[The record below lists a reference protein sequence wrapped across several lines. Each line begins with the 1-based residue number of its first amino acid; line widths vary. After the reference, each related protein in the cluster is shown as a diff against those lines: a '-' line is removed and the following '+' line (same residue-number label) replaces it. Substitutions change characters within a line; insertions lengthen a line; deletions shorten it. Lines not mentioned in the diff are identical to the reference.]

1 MRLGA
6 LVSVSLV
13 LVMGLF
19 AAACGGGGNDRS
31 TPVASTASPAA
42 QTTPLPDQEP
52 GATPG
57 SSIDLAEASPLLT
70 VRTAD
75 AGDIRTGPSS
85 LASGDFN
92 GDGIGD
98 LLIGL
103 PFADGSDN
111 AREDSGEAVVIFGR
125 GSLEGEID
133 LARDEVGLHI
143 FGALPGDNLG
153 FGVAAGDLNG
163 DGVDDVIVGAP
174 GSNGL
179 ENIRTDLGEAYVIF
193 GGPDLGGV
201 VETAKTEQ
209 DFTLIAAEGF
219 SRIGTSFAVAD
230 VNGDGL
236 DDLVAGAPFAGR
248 EPGTPPG
255 GSRTTIGE
263 VYVVFGSPGLSGVAS
278 VAEDEQDLLISGA
291 RELDA
296 FGQSVAAADVN
307 GDSVADIIV
316 GARGFDGRDGGRD
329 AAGAIS
335 VFFGSSGLSGRLGMR
350 DADFTVLGADAG
362 DALGEVVASGDF
374 NGDGLA
380 DILAVARNGDGPDDG
395 RQNSGEVYFIL
406 GSASLSGTLDM
417 ASQEPHAVVY
427 GVEPSALTATAVA
440 SGDLDGDGRDD
451 VALGTALT
459 PRSGRTRSGMVY
471 VVFGRDLSGVID
483 LSQGVAGSLLIRGS
497 AEGEALATGIVIDD
511 FSGEGRPQLALAA
524 ANDQGPEEDDRGK
537 IYVISAR

>member
-1 MRLGA
+1 MRPGSFVSVFLA
-6 LVSVSLV
+6 LVVGLV
-13 LVMGLF
+13 
-19 AAACGGGGNDRS
+19 AAACAGGVSDRS
-31 TPVASTASPAA
+31 PPAAPTPSPAVQNTPPPDEESTA
-42 QTTPLPDQEP
+42 E
-52 GATPG
+52 PG
-57 SSIDLAEASPLLT
+57 SSINLAEASPLLT

-103 PFADGSDN
+103 AFADGPDN

-143 FGALPGDNLG
+143 LGALPGDNLG
-153 FGVAAGDLNG
+153 FGVTAGDLNG

-193 GGPDLGGV
+193 GGTDLGGV
-201 VETAKTEQ
+201 VDTAKTEQ

-219 SRIGTSFAVAD
+219 SRVGTSFAVAD

-236 DDLVAGAPFAGR
+236 EDLVAGAPFAGR

-255 GSRTTIGE
+255 GPRTTIGE
-263 VYVVFGSPGLSGVAS
+263 VYVIFGSPDLRGGAS
-278 VAEDEQDLLISGA
+278 VADDEQDVLISGA

-307 GDSVADIIV
+307 GDSIADIIV
-316 GARGFDGRDGGRD
+316 GARGFDGLDGGQD
-329 AAGAIS
+329 AAGAVS
-335 VFFGSSGLSGRLGMR
+335 VFFGSSGLSGRLGID
-350 DADFTVLGADAG
+350 DADFTILGADVN
-362 DALGEVVASGDF
+362 DSLGEVVASGDF

-380 DILAVARNGDGPDDG
+380 DILAVARNGDGPHDG
-395 RQNSGEVYFIL
+395 RQNSGELHIVL
-406 GSASLSGTLDM
+406 GSASLSGRLDLTKE
-417 ASQEPHAVVY
+417 ASDGVVY
-427 GVEPSALTATAVA
+427 GVEPGALTATAVA

-459 PRSGRTRSGMVY
+459 PRSGRALSGIVY
-471 VVFGRDLSGVID
+471 VVFGADLTGAID
-483 LSQGVAGSLLIRGS
+483 LGRDVEGSLVIRGS
-497 AEGEALATGIVIDD
+497 AEGEALATGIAIDD

>member
-1 MRLGA
+1 MSIRFWG
-6 LVSVSLV
+6 LV
-13 LVMGLF
+13 LPLTFLLAGLV
-19 AAACGGGGNDRS
+19 ACGEGS
-31 TPVASTASPAA
+31 QPSPAPTASPAVRN
-42 QTTPLPDQEP
+42 TPPSDPEP
-52 GATPG
+52 VATPAAG
-57 SSIDLAEASPLLT
+57 IDLAEASPLL
-70 VRTAD
+70 VVNTAD
-75 AGDIRTGPSS
+75 VVDIQTGTSS

-103 PFADGSDN
+103 PFADGPDN
-111 AREDSGEAVVIFGR
+111 AREDAGEAVVIFGR
-125 GSLEGEID
+125 GGLEREID
-133 LARDEVGLHI
+133 LARDEVGLHV

-163 DGVDDVIVGAP
+163 DGVDDIIVGAP

-179 ENIRTDLGEAYVIF
+179 ESIRTDLGEAYVIF
-193 GGPDLGGV
+193 GGPDLGGAV
-201 VETAKTEQ
+201 DTASVEQ

-255 GSRTTIGE
+255 GPRTTIGE
-263 VYVVFGSPGLSGVAS
+263 VYVIFGSLDLRGGAS
-278 VAEDEQDLLISGA
+278 VAKEEQDVLISGA

-307 GDSVADIIV
+307 GDGVADIIV
-316 GARGFDGRDGGRD
+316 GARGFDGPDGAKD
-329 AAGAIS
+329 AAGAVA
-335 VFFGSSGLSGRLGMR
+335 VFFGSSGLSGRLGMD
-350 DADFTVLGADAG
+350 DADFTILGADAN
-362 DALGEVVASGDF
+362 DSLGEVVASGDF

-380 DILAVARNGDGPDDG
+380 DILAVARTGDGPDNM
-395 RQNSGEVYFIL
+395 RRNSGEVYMVL
-406 GSASLSGTLDM
+406 GSDSLSGRLDL
-417 ASQEPHAVVY
+417 AKEGPDAVVY
-427 GVEPSALTATAVA
+427 GAEPQALTATAVA

-459 PRSGRTRSGMVY
+459 PKSGRALSGMVY
-471 VVFGRDLSGVID
+471 VVFGADLAGEID
-483 LSQGVAGSLLIRGS
+483 LSLNVEGPLIIRGS
-497 AEGEALATGIVIDD
+497 AEGEALGTGVAVDD

-524 ANDQGPEEDDRGK
+524 AADQDRGEAVGK
-537 IYVISAR
+537 IYVISMP